1 MESCME
7 VATANEVRYAPKT
20 VLPNHIHEKPYF
32 CAVLKGS
39 YVGKY
44 GSKFQEG
51 HAAETVFR
59 PAGETHTVRF
69 HDTEARL
76 LRIELPRRLMQ
87 RAAEFCRG
95 LEVSSNFVSGRL
107 TWLAKRVWGENQ
119 LSDPCSQLA
128 VEGLLLEML
137 AEVSKQ
143 GAPRVARVP
152 PWLLRIKKQ
161 IEETSVDGLS
171 VEGLARSANVHPVYL
186 ITAFKRAF
194 RSTPGEFQ
202 RQMRV
207 RKAEELMMKAPEM
220 PLSEIALAT
229 GFFDQSHFCRAFKQ
243 VACVTPSRF
252 RQDHYRS

>member
-7 VATANEVRYAPKT
+7 AAAAKEVRYAPKT

-39 YVGKY
+39 YAGKY

-69 HDTEARL
+69 HDVEARL
-76 LRIELPRRLMQ
+76 LRIELPGRIIQ
-87 RAAEFCRG
+87 RAAECCRG
-95 LEVSSNFVSGRL
+95 LAVSSNFVSGRL
-107 TWLAKRVWGENQ
+107 TWLAKRVWAESQ

-143 GAPRVARVP
+143 RAPRVERVP
-152 PWLLRIKKQ
+152 PWLLRVKKQ

-171 VEGLARSANVHPVYL
+171 VEGLAQSANVHPVYL

-207 RKAEELMMKAPEM
+207 RKAEELMMKAPDM

-229 GFFDQSHFCRAFKQ
+229 GFFDQSHFCRTFKQ
-243 VACVTPSRF
+243 VACVTPSQF

>member
-1 MESCME
+1 ME
-7 VATANEVRYAPKT
+7 VVAANEVRYQPGT
-20 VLPNHIHEKPYF
+20 VLPNHTHEKPYF

-39 YVGKY
+39 YAGKY
-44 GSKFQEG
+44 GLKFQEG
-51 HAAETVFR
+51 HATETVFR

-76 LRIELPRRLMQ
+76 LIIELPRRLMQ
-87 RAAEFCRG
+87 RAAEYCRG
-95 LEVSSNFVSGRL
+95 LDVSSNFVSGRL
-107 TWLAKRVWGENQ
+107 TALAKRVWAENQ

-137 AEVSKQ
+137 AEISKQ
-143 GAPRVARVP
+143 SAPRVERVP

-207 RKAEELMMKAPEM
+207 RKAEELMLKTPEM

-243 VACVTPSRF
+243 VACVTPSKF
-252 RQDHYRS
+252 RQEHYRS

>member
-1 MESCME
+1 MEL
-7 VATANEVRYAPKT
+7 ATANEVRYQPKT
-20 VLPNHIHEKPYF
+20 VLPNHAHEKPYF
-32 CAVLKGS
+32 CAILKGS
-39 YVGKY
+39 YAGKY

-59 PAGETHTVRF
+59 PAGETHAVRF

-76 LRIELPRRLMQ
+76 LIIELPRRLMQ
-87 RAAEFCRG
+87 RAAEYCRG
-95 LEVSSNFVSGRL
+95 LDVSSNFASGKL
-107 TWLAKRVWGENQ
+107 TWLAKRVWAENQ
-119 LSDPCSQLA
+119 LGDSCSQLA

-137 AEVSKQ
+137 AEVSRQ
-143 GAPRVARVP
+143 GAPRVERIA

-161 IEETSVDGLS
+161 IEETSVEGLS
-171 VEGLARSANVHPVYL
+171 VESLAKTADVHPVYL

-202 RQMRV
+202 RQV
-207 RKAEELMMKAPEM
+207 RIRRAEELMLKTPEM

-243 VACVTPSRF
+243 IACVTPSKF
-252 RQDHYRS
+252 RQGHDRS

>member
-1 MESCME
+1 
-7 VATANEVRYAPKT
+7 
-20 VLPNHIHEKPYF
+20 
-32 CAVLKGS
+32 
-39 YVGKY
+39 
-44 GSKFQEG
+44 
-51 HAAETVFR
+51 
-59 PAGETHTVRF
+59 
-69 HDTEARL
+69 
-76 LRIELPRRLMQ
+76 MQ

-194 RSTPGEFQ
+194 GSTPGEFQ